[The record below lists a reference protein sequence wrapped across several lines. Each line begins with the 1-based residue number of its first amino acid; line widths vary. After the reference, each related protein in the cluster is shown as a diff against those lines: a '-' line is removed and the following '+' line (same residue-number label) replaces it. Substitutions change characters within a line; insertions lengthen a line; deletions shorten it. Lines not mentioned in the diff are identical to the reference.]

1 MASPRKAPLR
11 SLMSSSATASWL
23 ELQHLVSAELVFSI
37 IIPNIIME
45 AANEFYFQIYTMSVI
60 FPSLSINASTSS
72 PGKD

>member
-11 SLMSSSATASWL
+11 SLTSSSATASWL
-23 ELQHLVSAELVFSI
+23 ELQHLVSAELVFS